1 MSAEL
6 FAQVLKRGGH
16 GLLEGGVRA
25 HRAAELL
32 GGQAVGERL
41 RRAADHVARMLAH
54 ELRAD
59 KLVRFGVGDKLHEAA
74 ARVGDDRLGVAE
86 HDVLADLDGDPHL
99 FGFRLREADD
109 RDLGTTVDAAR
120 HDREIGVILHAAQ
133 ALDTGNALRGGDVG
147 ELDF

>member
-1 MSAEL
+1 
-6 FAQVLKRGGH
+6 
-16 GLLEGGVRA
+16 
-25 HRAAELL
+25 
-32 GGQAVGERL
+32 
-41 RRAADHVARMLAH
+41 MLAH

-99 FGFRLREADD
+99 LGFRLRETDD

>member
-1 MSAEL
+1 
-6 FAQVLKRGGH
+6 
-16 GLLEGGVRA
+16 
-25 HRAAELL
+25 
-32 GGQAVGERL
+32 
-41 RRAADHVARMLAH
+41 MLAH

-59 KLVRFGVGDKLHEAA
+59 QLARYGVGDNLHEAA